1 MLQSL
6 VVFSVKTA
14 TSLDS
19 SSEID
24 VDDIAFSPL
33 SIIVCFV
40 SVVLFVAALI
50 GVGLQKLPGPMPL
63 ASGCILAFSAAC
75 HEIFTKDPDAAYKPV
90 MWDRSP

>member
-1 MLQSL
+1 MSQTL
-6 VVFSVKTA
+6 VVFSVKTT

-24 VDDIAFSPL
+24 IDDIASSPL
-33 SIIVCFV
+33 AIIVCFV

-50 GVGLQKLPGPMPL
+50 GVGIHKLPGPMPL
-63 ASGCILAFSAAC
+63 ASGCSLAFSAAC

-90 MWDRSP
+90 MLDQSP